1 MRKEL
6 KCVLLGMLVTF
17 MLVALAFVPM
27 AGTATRKV
35 APTQGQQIPGPRGIS
50 ISCTGSDCKRVNP
63 NADELF
69 ASLDGGSVGPAP
81 MSEASRAAN
90 TNKWAVLA
98 GVSDYP
104 GTSMDL
110 QYCHWD
116 IYQTRGMLLKL
127 GWPDS
132 HIHLLLNSSA
142 TYQNILN
149 EIAWMKGQENST
161 SQTYFHY
168 SGHGNSHTFY
178 VYDTTMSDGTLASAF
193 NGYESS
199 QKIIVMDTCFAGS
212 FTALQLQGSIS
223 LMACA
228 NNEYSYDGMFTPN
241 FVNAMKD
248 SSVSVESAFATAK
261 ATTSQQTSGQQNP
274 VMWDNVPGDV
284 FLGDM
289 PPTMGAVPDFS
300 AAEDTPIVMTL
311 TPYEHDAEDSG
322 IDLKWSVSQYDPSV
336 ITTVQGEKSNN
347 DTITLTPE
355 LNYHGTTPLELTLQD
370 SGQLK
375 VKKVISV
382 TWTPVNDG
390 PVASNVDRSKA
401 NVLRTQP
408 VVLKAYGSDI
418 DNLASE
424 LKAEFEVC
432 PTGSDQWTAVTGAQ
446 FKSGHWEAAWT
457 PVKDEAMGPYD
468 IRGRLKDPGGL
479 YSDWYVRPNGFTV
492 RNNLPV
498 VTGLSVPDTVER
510 TRNVT
515 VSVVGSDVEDAQ
527 ELLSVSLEVKAPGG
541 DFKQV
546 GTTVWVGDHWDIT
559 FTPAVD
565 AMLGQYDVRA
575 RLKDNDGDLG
585 DYLYKNGSLEVK
597 NCRPSVTD
605 IIPDQHTVIR
615 GEELQLVVNGYDAED
630 INNDLVLTMQSA
642 GPDDKWVDME
652 LVQFGSGSWTVRFS
666 PDLNATLG
674 NYTFRARLT
683 DTTEA
688 QGDWF
693 QMNGTVEVLNA
704 PPIITGV
711 QMDNTT
717 VFRTRTMVVSVDGS
731 DAESSRV
738 ILALEA
744 ELSPHG
750 KIAWS
755 TDGIGSIEYVA
766 ARGDFEIT
774 IAPDAHFVTGSYDL
788 RVRLV
793 DPDNG
798 TSPWFVPARPID
810 IMNGPPVIDLVA
822 PGTVSQDQPAVFDA
836 SGSKDPEG
844 GSLSFSWDF
853 GDGGVADSAKPTHIY
868 KTFGSY
874 TVMLKVKDIDGLEVS
889 KELPLKVNGLPS
901 GNVKPLQG
909 TGISNYDVK
918 FHTDEVKDPEGSTLT
933 YKWDFNTDDGNGVD
947 STDPNPSFNYGKP
960 GTYEYKVTITDAN
973 GGTVVKTG
981 TVTVTAMSQF
991 TLSLLVLL
999 IVVIVVVAVLALV
1012 LMRRKK
1018 RRPVPSVAPRVV
1030 PSAGP
1035 SKSLLDVDDL

>member
-6 KCVLLGMLVTF
+6 KCVLLGVLITYM
-17 MLVALAFVPM
+17 MVALAFVPM
-27 AGTATRKV
+27 ASPATKKASV
-35 APTQGQQIPGPRGIS
+35 SQLPGQRDIS
-50 ISCTGSDCKRVNP
+50 ISCTGNDCKKINP
-63 NADELF
+63 NADELS
-69 ASLDGGSVGPAP
+69 ASLDTAFVGPAP

-90 TNKWAVLA
+90 NNKWAVLA

-110 QYCHWD
+110 QQCHWD
-116 IYQTRGMLLKL
+116 VYHTRDMLLKM

-168 SGHGNSHTFY
+168 SGHGSSHTFY
-178 VYDTTMSDGTLASAF
+178 VYDTTMSDGTLANAF

-199 QKIIVMDTCFAGS
+199 QKIIVMDTCFAGT

-223 LMACA
+223 MMACGS
-228 NNEYSYDGMFTPN
+228 NEYSYDGMFTPA
-241 FVNAMKD
+241 FVAAMKD
-248 SSVSVESAFATAK
+248 SSVSVESGFATAK

-274 VMWDNVPGDV
+274 VMWDNIPGDV
-284 FLGDM
+284 YLGDM
-289 PPTMGAVPDFS
+289 PPTIGNVPDFT
-300 AAEDTPIVMTL
+300 AAEDTPLVMTL
-311 TPYEHDAEDSG
+311 TPYEHDVEDSG
-322 IDLKWSVSQYDPSV
+322 MDLKWSVSQYDPAI
-336 ITTVQGEKSNN
+336 ITMVQGEKSDN
-347 DTITLTPE
+347 DTITLTPV
-355 LNYHGTTPLELTLQD
+355 LNFHGSTPIELTLQD
-370 SGQLK
+370 SAQLK

-382 TWTPVNDG
+382 TWTPVNDA

-418 DNLASE
+418 DNQVPE
-424 LKAEFEVC
+424 LKAELEIGVA
-432 PTGSDQWTAVTGAQ
+432 GSDQWTAVTGTQ
-446 FKSGHWEAAWT
+446 FKSGHWEATWT
-457 PVKDEAMGPYD
+457 PAKDAALGLYD
-468 IRGRLKDPGGL
+468 IRGRVKDPDGL
-479 YSDWYVRPNGFTV
+479 YSDWFVRPNGITV
-492 RNNLPV
+492 RNNIPV
-498 VTGLSVPDTVER
+498 VTGLSVPETVER

-527 ELLSVSLEVKAPGG
+527 ELLTVSLEVKAPGG

-546 GTTVWVGDHWDIT
+546 GSAARVGDHWEVT
-559 FTPAVD
+559 YTPAVD

-585 DYLYKNGSLEVK
+585 DYFYKNGSLEVK

-605 IIPDQHTVIR
+605 IIPDQHTVTR

-630 INNDLVLTMQSA
+630 LNGDLVLTIQSA
-642 GPDDKWVDME
+642 GPDGNWVDME
-652 LVQFGSGSWTVRFS
+652 LVQFSSGSWTVRFS

-674 NYTFRARLT
+674 NYTFKAQLT

-693 QMNGTVEVLNA
+693 QMNGTVEVQNA
-704 PPIITGV
+704 PPVITGV
-711 QMDNTT
+711 QLDNTT
-717 VFRTRTMVVSVDGS
+717 VYRTKTMVVSVDGS

-738 ILALEA
+738 VLALEA

-750 KIAWS
+750 KNTWS
-755 TDGIGSIEYVA
+755 TDAIGPIEYVA
-766 ARGDFEIT
+766 ARGDFQFT
-774 IAPDAHFVTGSYDL
+774 IAPSAHFTTGSYDL

-798 TSPWFVPARPID
+798 TSPWFIPAKPID
-810 IMNGPPVIDLVA
+810 ILNGPPVIDLVSPA
-822 PGTVSQDQPAVFDA
+822 SVSEDTPAVFDA
-836 SGSKDPEG
+836 SGSKDPED

-853 GDGGVADSAKPTHIY
+853 GDTGTSDSSKATHIY
-868 KTFGSY
+868 QSAGSY
-874 TVMLKVKDIDGLEVS
+874 TIKLKVKDIDGLEVS
-889 KELPLKVNGLPS
+889 KDLPIKVNGLPS
-901 GNVKPLQG
+901 GDVKPLQG

-918 FHTDEVKDPEGSTLT
+918 FHTDDIKDPEGSTLT

-947 STDPNPSFNYGKP
+947 STSPNPSHNYGKP
-960 GTYEYKVTITDAN
+960 GTYEYRVTITDAN

-981 TVTVTAMSQF
+981 KVTVTAMSQF
-991 TLSLLVLL
+991 TISLLVLL
-999 IVVIVVVAVLALV
+999 IVVIAVVAVLAVV

-1018 RRPVPSVAPRVV
+1018 RRPAPSVEQTVLPNT
-1030 PSAGP
+1030 GP
-1035 SKSLLDVDDL
+1035 SKSLMDMDDL